1 MEDAIDAPAAT
12 DTAATCNMQ
21 AAICNIHT
29 APTEATPKMSN
40 VKTAKPFS
48 LFTAKTKKT
57 QRA

>member
-1 MEDAIDAPAAT
+1 
-12 DTAATCNMQ
+12 MQ